1 MSKQCLVQ
9 NFEITS
15 TFGIGFYK
23 QRVILTRL
31 QETSPKNI
39 LHKLN
44 LHHKYFNPTPS
55 DPDNK

>member
-9 NFEITS
+9 NFENTS
-15 TFGIGFYK
+15 RIGYYK

-39 LHKLN
+39 WHKLN

-55 DPDNK
+55 DPNIK